1 MKEVNISVRLSKDE
15 FEALEFLSNEAEITK
30 AEYLR
35 LIIRGIWLGKTISEG
50 KKTKLVMGEY
60 GYSFHPEQMEEL
72 FKEIAE
78 KLENAVEITPVVNK
92 KRVRYKNIKTRKEV
106 A

>member
-1 MKEVNISVRLSKDE
+1 MKEISISVRLSKDE
-15 FEALEFLSNEAEITK
+15 FEALEMISKEAEITK

-50 KKTKLVMGEY
+50 KKSKLVMGEY

-72 FKEIAE
+72 FKEIAK
-78 KLENAVEITPVVNK
+78 KLENAVEISPIINK